1 MTDDEM
7 YVGYE
12 KDMAKA
18 IKNITNIIIIL
29 IILTFQ
35 KKIKNSYL
43 ILWIDIQE

>member
-18 IKNITNIIIIL
+18 IKNITNDHKVGLLMSSYKQYNYNINY
-29 IILTFQ
+29 
-35 KKIKNSYL
+35 KNCNYT
-43 ILWIDIQE
+43 I